1 MLGSRAVMRLGALR
15 SGMAMSSASRSA
27 STLVVGEHVDGKL
40 SDQTLSVVTAAKSFG
55 GDVTVLVAGAG
66 ADSAASAAASVDGVT
81 NVLCAKDDVY
91 SHGVAE
97 NVTGLL
103 ESVQADKSFSH
114 ILLSASNDGKNIAP
128 RLCAKLDVSVI
139 SDVLE
144 VLGEDSFKRPMYAG
158 NAIATV
164 KSSDAVKV
172 ATVRVTSFDKASP
185 EGGSAS
191 VEEVAG
197 PGSANLTT
205 WVADNVAKSD
215 RPELTSAKT
224 VIAGGRGM
232 KSGENFQMLYDLADK
247 MGAAVGASRA
257 AVDAGFV
264 PNDMQIGQ
272 TGKIIAPE
280 LYVGVGISGAI
291 QHLAG
296 MKDSKTIVCVNK
308 DPEAPIFL
316 VSDIGLEADLFKA
329 VPEMIEKL

>member
-1 MLGSRAVMRLGALR
+1 MRLGALR